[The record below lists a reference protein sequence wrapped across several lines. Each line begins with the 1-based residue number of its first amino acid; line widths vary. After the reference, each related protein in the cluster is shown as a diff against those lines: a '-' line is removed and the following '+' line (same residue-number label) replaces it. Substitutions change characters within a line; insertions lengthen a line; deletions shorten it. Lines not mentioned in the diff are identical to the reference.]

1 MKWFERNSI
10 WIAFGFMA
18 LCILFQMWYILEI
31 KSELKLFQQSEH
43 IVIQKV
49 KIGERIYEGD
59 TIRIKHK

>member
-31 KSELKLFQQSEH
+31 KNELKLFQQNVNAS
-43 IVIQKV
+43 K
-49 KIGERIYEGD
+49 
-59 TIRIKHK
+59 